1 MNKRILHV
9 FYAKITSNDNETMNI
24 VSFLDHLTIRKRLVL
39 LPLPL
44 LLPIFILLY
53 LLVAEQNKAIDFA
66 RAELEGLT
74 AIEPINR
81 ANQDFH
87 VQLISG
93 NDSKVS
99 IKESVA
105 EQKKVILGTGLITEQ
120 DKEMQEWVTTSQATP
135 FNLKNTLDF
144 LSATRAIIL
153 KVGDNS
159 NLVLDPDVDTYY
171 LMDATLFRIP
181 DMMIAVARLKI
192 VLIDEM
198 NGDLAKNPKFS
209 DDSLARINISIEQI
223 RNRQKEMRFAL
234 RKTIDANE
242 SVRESLTKSEQE
254 IIKQGDQYLLDLN
267 SLLLAPVKPTDLND
281 ALKQV
286 QKGAL
291 HGKFVQDVAM
301 GHLQALIE
309 QRISNFKNARL
320 SSLLFVCSVLA
331 MSVFFAILVIRSIS
345 KPLVKV
351 LGKVE
356 ELSSGEADLSAKLPI
371 HGLNEISLISKSI
384 NQFLSK
390 LNGIINTL
398 KSSAKDS
405 DKASDLLYNDAISVS
420 DSAQELA
427 ATSEEASASL
437 EELTTSFEIMFNSIS
452 SETKSILQIVTE
464 MKNMKNSIGKMET
477 MLVDLDNQAISS
489 FELAKMG
496 NETVHSTDIAMEEI
510 NSVTKEISGIV
521 ELINEISEQT
531 NLLALNA
538 SIEAARAGDAG
549 RGFAVVAEEISKL
562 SDKTK
567 ESVKNIKRLVEKSNS
582 VVGNGAT
589 HVEETVTVLSKIVEK
604 SDEVQSYVANL
615 KGEMEQQTG
624 SIDRI
629 NNELTGLKDMAE
641 MIELSSKEQKKASQD
656 MMTSI
661 NTLAG
666 GAQALA
672 INAEDLKDVSEK
684 LKIVSDS
691 ISGIAA
697 GFKTD

>member
-1 MNKRILHV
+1 
-9 FYAKITSNDNETMNI
+9 MNI

-66 RAELEGLT
+66 KAELEGLK
-74 AIEPINR
+74 AIDPINR

-93 NDSKVS
+93 NDSKISV
-99 IKESVA
+99 KESVA

-120 DKEMQEWVTTSQATP
+120 DKEMKEWVTTSQATP

-254 IIKQGDQYLLDLN
+254 IIKQGDQYLQDLN
-267 SLLLAPVKPTDLND
+267 SLLLSSVKPTDLND
-281 ALKQV
+281 ALAQV

-301 GHLQALIE
+301 SHLQALIDH
-309 QRISNFKNARL
+309 RISNFKNARL

-356 ELSSGEADLSAKLPI
+356 ELSSGDADLSAKLPI

-427 ATSEEASASL
+427 ATSEEASAAL

-510 NSVTKEISGIV
+510 NTVTKEISGIV

-615 KGEMEQQTG
+615 KSEMEQQTG

-666 GAQALA
+666 GAQTLA

>member
-1 MNKRILHV
+1 MHV
-9 FYAKITSNDNETMNI
+9 FPVKITSNGIETMNI

-66 RAELEGLT
+66 KAELEGLK

-93 NDSKVS
+93 NDSKISV
-99 IKESVA
+99 KESVA

-120 DKEMQEWVTTSQATP
+120 DKEMKEWVTTSQATP

-254 IIKQGDQYLLDLN
+254 IIKQGDQYLQDLN

-281 ALKQV
+281 ALAQV

-291 HGKFVQDVAM
+291 LGKFVQDIAM

-309 QRISNFKNARL
+309 HRISNFKNARL

-356 ELSSGEADLSAKLPI
+356 ELSSGDADLSAKLPI

-452 SETKSILQIVTE
+452 SETQSIFQIVTE
-464 MKNMKNSIGKMET
+464 MKNMKNSIVKMET

-496 NETVHSTDIAMEEI
+496 NETVHSTDVAMEEI
-510 NSVTKEISGIV
+510 NTVTKEISGIV

-666 GAQALA
+666 GAQTLA

-697 GFKTD
+697 EFKTD

>member
-1 MNKRILHV
+1 
-9 FYAKITSNDNETMNI
+9 MNI

-66 RAELEGLT
+66 KAELEGLK

-93 NDSKVS
+93 NDSKIS

-120 DKEMQEWVTTSQATP
+120 DKEMKEWVTTSQATP

-171 LMDATLFRIP
+171 LMDATLFRVP

-254 IIKQGDQYLLDLN
+254 IIKQGDQYLQDLN
-267 SLLLAPVKPTDLND
+267 SLLLAPVKPSDLNN
-281 ALKQV
+281 ALAQV

-309 QRISNFKNARL
+309 HRISNFKNARL

-356 ELSSGEADLSAKLPI
+356 ELSSGDADLSAKLPI

-427 ATSEEASASL
+427 ATSEEASAAL

-452 SETKSILQIVTE
+452 SETQSIFQIVTE

-496 NETVHSTDIAMEEI
+496 NETVHSTDVAMEEI
-510 NSVTKEISGIV
+510 NTVTKEISGIV

-666 GAQALA
+666 GAQTLA

-697 GFKTD
+697 EFKTD

>member
-1 MNKRILHV
+1 MHV
-9 FYAKITSNDNETMNI
+9 FPVKITSNGIETMNI

-66 RAELEGLT
+66 KAELEGLK

-93 NDSKVS
+93 NDSKIS

-120 DKEMQEWVTTSQATP
+120 DKEMKEWVTTSQATP

-171 LMDATLFRIP
+171 LMDATLFRVP

-254 IIKQGDQYLLDLN
+254 IIKQGDQYLQDLN

-281 ALKQV
+281 ALAKV

-291 HGKFVQDVAM
+291 LGKFVQDIAM

-309 QRISNFKNARL
+309 HRISNFKNARL

-356 ELSSGEADLSAKLPI
+356 ELSSGDADLSAKLPI

-427 ATSEEASASL
+427 ATSEEASAAL

-452 SETKSILQIVTE
+452 SETQSIFQIVTE

-496 NETVHSTDIAMEEI
+496 NETVHSTDVAMEEI
-510 NSVTKEISGIV
+510 NTVTKEISGIV

-666 GAQALA
+666 GAQTLA

-697 GFKTD
+697 EFKTD